1 MAYVSLG
8 ADSFRQD
15 EIREARRR
23 QARIE
28 REAPRVEGD
37 MAALTRLQTRGWGLG
52 ADDDLEAIEG
62 HIGAV
67 VDVYKPLE
75 FGSKLYD
82 LINEAREAVRTE
94 RSRRNLEH
102 DLAVQRQRDRI
113 RYVHRAAKL
122 VGDAAD
128 CLDAA
133 DGIEDRRDELCP
145 HAPVGSIDH
154 SGMDDAEL
162 GRAIAESDRNAAS
175 MESASSDWIRA
186 AELLSMVKDA
196 RFRRYA
202 KVAEGI
208 ASESDGDAASYR
220 ERAQAARAE
229 LESRKA
235 VDDMDVDALRA
246 RVAELEQIVAA
257 SAVETTA

>member
-8 ADSFRQD
+8 GDPFRQD

-23 QARIE
+23 KERIE
-28 REAPRVEGD
+28 REAPAVEGD
-37 MAALTRLQTRGWGLG
+37 RSALAMLQARGWGLG
-52 ADDDLEAIEG
+52 DDDDLEAIEG
-62 HIGAV
+62 RIERVAK
-67 VDVYKPLE
+67 VYSPIE
-75 FGSKLYD
+75 WGSKLFD
-82 LINEAREAVRTE
+82 LIHEAQEAVRTE
-94 RSRRNLEH
+94 RCRRNLEH
-102 DLAVQRQRDRI
+102 DRAVQRQRDRV

-145 HAPVGSIDH
+145 HVPVGSIDH

-162 GRAIAESDRNAAS
+162 GRAIAESDRDAS
-175 MESASSDWIRA
+175 RMESAASDWARA
-186 AELLSMVKDA
+186 AELLSMVNDA

-220 ERAQAARAE
+220 ERARAARAV

-235 VDDMDVDALRA
+235 AGDMGVDALRA

>member
-1 MAYVSLG
+1 MAYISLG

-28 REAPRVEGD
+28 REAPSVESD
-37 MAALTRLQTRGWGLG
+37 MAALTRLQSRGWGLG
-52 ADDDLEAIEG
+52 EDDDLKAIEG
-62 HIGAV
+62 HIERV
-67 VDVYKPLE
+67 VEVYKPLE
-75 FGSKLYD
+75 FGTKLFD
-82 LINEAREAVRTE
+82 LIHEAREAVTTE
-94 RSRRNLEH
+94 RRRRNLEH
-102 DLAVQRQRDRI
+102 DRAVERQRDRI
-113 RYVHRAAKL
+113 RYIRRAAKL

-128 CLDAA
+128 CLDVA
-133 DGIEDRRDELCP
+133 DDIEDRRDELCP
-145 HAPVGSIDH
+145 HVPVCSIDY

-175 MESASSDWIRA
+175 MESAASDWTRA
-186 AELLSMVKDA
+186 AERLSMVKDA

-202 KVAEGI
+202 KVAEGF
-208 ASESDGDAASYR
+208 ASEHADDAASYR
-220 ERAQAARAE
+220 ERAQAGRAE

-246 RVAELEQIVAA
+246 RVAELEQALA
-257 SAVETTA
+257 NGTNR

>member
-1 MAYVSLG
+1 MPYVTMR
-8 ADSFRQD
+8 DSFAEDMARD
-15 EIREARRR
+15 ARRR

-28 REAPRVEGD
+28 REAPTVEGD
-37 MAALTRLQTRGWGLG
+37 MAVLHGLQSRGWSLG

-62 HIGAV
+62 SIAKV
-67 VDVYKPLE
+67 WQVNNPLE
-75 FGSKLYD
+75 FGTKLYD
-82 LINEAREAVRTE
+82 LIHDAQEAVATE
-94 RSRRNLEH
+94 RRRRNLEH
-102 DLAVQRQRDRI
+102 DRAVQRQRDRVQ
-113 RYVHRAAKL
+113 YVHKAAKL

-145 HAPVGSIDH
+145 HVPVGSIDH

-162 GRAIAESDRNAAS
+162 GRAIAESDRDAS
-175 MESASSDWIRA
+175 RMESAASDWTRA

-220 ERAQAARAE
+220 ERAQAGRAE